1 MELPCPATRSRRGRS
16 PPSLRAPLCCVPPYN
31 PTTLVASWEEPALT
45 EGAAA
50 HPPHVTWE
58 EPALAE
64 GAAGSSTWTSVPCDA
79 VASWD
84 EPALTEGAAA
94 HQTPTTCTSWEE
106 PALTKGAAFQFS
118 VALDWRRVSYSS
130 DALLHSAT
138 HPLRLWGGVFAS
150 RLRDFS
156 RLGGSSDLRHE
167 AAFMLR
173 PFRLPQPV
181 TTGFD

>member
-1 MELPCPATRSRRGRS
+1 M
-16 PPSLRAPLCCVPPYN
+16 
-31 PTTLVASWEEPALT
+31 
-45 EGAAA
+45 
-50 HPPHVTWE
+50 
-58 EPALAE
+58 
-64 GAAGSSTWTSVPCDA
+64 PCDA

-94 HQTPTTCTSWEE
+94 HQTPTTCASWEE
-106 PALTKGAAFQFS
+106 PALTKGAAFSFQLLWTG
-118 VALDWRRVSYSS
+118 VACHFIRRVASFS
-130 DALLHSAT
+130 DSPASVV
-138 HPLRLWGGVFAS
+138 GGVFAS

>member
-106 PALTKGAAFQFS
+106 PALTKGAAFSVFS
-118 VALDWRRVSYSS
+118 CFGL
-130 DALLHSAT
+130 
-138 HPLRLWGGVFAS
+138 AS
-150 RLRDFS
+150 RVIFIRRIASFSDSPASVVGGGLRF
-156 RLGGSSDLRHE
+156 
-167 AAFMLR
+167 AAS
-173 PFRLPQPV
+173 
-181 TTGFD
+181 